1 MGPRTL
7 TSRREL
13 LRLTALGA
21 AGALLA
27 ACSPAAP
34 AAEPT
39 KPAAASGAAPAAAP
53 VATAKP
59 AASGGAPVQLRFHA
73 RSGVEDEMLNKMLP
87 AFEEK
92 NNAKVTQETF
102 TGTEYFQKLQTLVAG
117 GTLGDAM
124 HIFTGDSSFQLFF
137 AGGVLIPVDDYMKK
151 DALKLDDYYKYSVE
165 GAKIDGKYGG
175 LPFKGHPSRVGLFY
189 NKTMFDKAGLKP
201 PTPDSKME
209 DIVDL
214 SVKLTKKGADGKIE
228 QWGFSHMW
236 HDLQMY
242 MIICRNFGGDLYSPD
257 GKKNL
262 LTSAEALAG
271 YTWYADMSTKY
282 KVVLDPLQTNP
293 IPRDLFISGKIGMIR
308 LNIGDKAAMKA
319 IKDFDWNMTL
329 PPKGPTGKRG
339 SLAET
344 DLLTITKFS
353 KSPDLAWGLIKHLS
367 SKEGGIALASQ
378 TGGGR
383 SSTPGARPD
392 VWGSPEV
399 LGLPYPDGV
408 QKLSLQAMEEV
419 EPYSQADNFRGQEV
433 MRAMDP
439 ILDLLLLGKEQP
451 TKAFMEKLS
460 GEVQTILDKQRP

>member
-1 MGPRTL
+1 MGPRRL

-21 AGALLA
+21 AGAILA
-27 ACSPAAP
+27 ACSPAAT
-34 AAEPT
+34 PT
-39 KPAAASGAAPAAAP
+39 AAPAAPKAADP
-53 VATAKP
+53 AKPADQPAAAKP
-59 AASGGAPVQLRFHA
+59 AASSGAPIQLRFHA
-73 RSGVEDEMLNKMLP
+73 RSGVEDEMLNKMIP
-87 AFEEK
+87 PFEEK

-102 TGTEYFQKLQTLVAG
+102 TGTEYFQKLQTLIAG

-124 HIFTGDSSFQLFF
+124 HNFTGDSSFQQFF
-137 AGGVLIPVDDYMKK
+137 AGGVVIGIDDYMKK
-151 DALKLDDYYKYSVE
+151 DNLKLDDYYKYSVE
-165 GAKIDGKYGG
+165 GAKVDGKYGG
-175 LPFKGHPSRVGLFY
+175 LPYKGHPSRVGLFY

-214 SVKLTKKGADGKIE
+214 AVKLTKKGADGKLE

-242 MIICRNFGGDLYSPD
+242 MIICRNFGGDLFTAD
-257 GKKNL
+257 GKGNRLKEP
-262 LTSAEALAG
+262 EALNG
-271 YTWYADMSTKY
+271 FTWYSDLTNKY

-293 IPRDLFISGKIGMIR
+293 VPRDMFISGKIAMIR
-308 LNIGDKAAMKA
+308 LNVGDKAAMKA
-319 IKDFDWNMTL
+319 IKDFEWNMTL

-344 DLLTITKFS
+344 DLLTITKFG
-353 KSPDLAWGLIKHLS
+353 KNPDVAWQLIKHLT
-367 SKEGGIALASQ
+367 SKEAGIALGSQ
-378 TGGGR
+378 SGGGR

-399 LGLPYPDGV
+399 LGLAYPEGV
-408 QKLSLQAMEEV
+408 QKMSLQAMEEV

-433 MRAMDP
+433 LRTMDP
-439 ILDLLLLGKEQP
+439 IADLLLLGKEQP

-460 GEVQTILDKQRP
+460 AEVQTILDKPRP